1 LLQQLLFD
9 TAESITFCPT
19 VRPGREVSQA
29 VREVCEHPSCVGHL
43 HRRHRESKPV

>member
-1 LLQQLLFD
+1 LLQQVLFD

-29 VREVCEHPSCVGHL
+29 VREVCEHPPASITSFADAENL
-43 HRRHRESKPV
+43 SQ